1 MKKYL
6 LPLAVVVL
14 IAVLPV
20 ILSTYG
26 IRLATEIY
34 IMSIFVL
41 SLGFIIGYAGLVSL
55 GHAAFFGLGAY
66 TVALLAKSVANS
78 YVLIAAAIVI
88 AAVIAFI
95 TGWLFI
101 KTSGAYFLMITLAFS
116 QVVFA
121 VFYKW
126 KNVTGGADGMSVSAS
141 LDLGFGLI
149 SGQLGLY
156 YFMAVSFLICYFL
169 LHRYI
174 HSPAGR
180 ATIGVKENEGRMKA
194 LGYQTRSYKLIA
206 YTISGAMAGY
216 AGALYAYFNKF
227 VSPETLSWH
236 FSGEVL
242 VMAIIGGVGT
252 LFGPPIGAALF
263 VVLQNY
269 VSTFTERWP
278 IVMGVIFII
287 FVLYGR
293 GGIANL
299 LILLWRKWF
308 KSNDVDTGQPPAVQA
323 GGSKEGTQE

>member
-1 MKKYL
+1 MKKVL
-6 LPLAVVVL
+6 ASLVAVVW
-14 IAVLPV
+14 IGVLPV
-20 ILSTYG
+20 ILPAYG
-26 IRLATEIY
+26 VRLATEVF

-66 TVALLAKSVANS
+66 TVALLGKTAGSS

-88 AAVIAFI
+88 AGLMAFI
-95 TGWLFI
+95 TGWLFM

-116 QVVFA
+116 QVLFA

-126 KNVTGGADGMSVSAS
+126 KDATNGADGMSVSAM
-141 LDLGFGLI
+141 LDLGFGPI
-149 SGQLGLY
+149 RGQMGMY
-156 YFMAVSFLICYFL
+156 YFMAVSLLLCYFL
-169 LHRYI
+169 LFRYI
-174 HSPAGR
+174 ASPAGR
-180 ATIGVKENEGRMKA
+180 VTIGIKENENRMRA
-194 LGYQTRSYKLIA
+194 LGYKTRSYKLIA
-206 YTISGAMAGY
+206 YTVSGAMAGY
-216 AGALYAYFNKF
+216 AGAMYAYFNKF

-236 FSGEVL
+236 FSGEAL
-242 VMAIIGGVGT
+242 VMAIIGGVGS

-263 VVLQNY
+263 VILQNY

-299 LILLWRKWF
+299 LTFLWRKRF
-308 KSNDVDTGQPPAVQA
+308 KPNNADKSSGMPE
-323 GGSKEGTQE
+323 GRGKEGVEA